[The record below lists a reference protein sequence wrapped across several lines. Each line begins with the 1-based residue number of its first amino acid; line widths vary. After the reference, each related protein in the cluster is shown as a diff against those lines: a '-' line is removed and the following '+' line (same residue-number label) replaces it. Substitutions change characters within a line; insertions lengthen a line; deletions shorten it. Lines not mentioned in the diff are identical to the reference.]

1 MITTYEVRNVL
12 RVYGNQLKKRSSHL
26 EEGPAPSGPADLVD
40 ISMSGRR
47 RQMLSRISHQL
58 ISALTP
64 GVQGARN
71 HEETTVPAQELLV
84 NQG

>member
-1 MITTYEVRNVL
+1 LITTYEVQSVL
-12 RVYGNQLKKRSSHL
+12 RVYGNQLKKKSSNL
-26 EEGPAPSGPADLVD
+26 EESPSPSGSADLVD
-40 ISMSGRR
+40 ISMSARR

-64 GVQGARN
+64 
-71 HEETTVPAQELLV
+71 AQKKDDQAGSAPELLM